1 MIKRFLLGLAAAAGL
16 AAGTAGPARAAG
28 ELNLY
33 DWFDYIPQALLDRFG
48 KENDVKVNLD
58 TFDSNETLLAR
69 LKAGVTGYDVAV
81 PSDYMVKILTE
92 EGMLERV
99 EPNTFDNFKNLPQKW
114 IDVYWDPGRHY
125 SAPYQWG
132 YTTFFVDSKV
142 YDGDIN
148 TLKVLFE
155 PPPALAGRINMLKDT
170 NEVLNMGLRYLGYP
184 RCNDNPEQLKA
195 LNKLLQDSRKSWLS
209 FNSDGSKEVLVSGDA
224 AAGMNWNGFGL
235 RARLERASLK
245 VAFPRE
251 GVSLFADNL
260 VVLKGAPHLENA
272 KKFLNFMM
280 DPKNAA
286 ELTNYAMYSSP
297 IQGVEPYL
305 SDVLKSAPEVHP
317 PADLTL
323 ESVPPCP
330 PEVVKL
336 YDRIWTNLLK

>member
-1 MIKRFLLGLAAAAGL
+1 MGLHDLLRRQQG
-16 AAGTAGPARAAG
+16 
-28 ELNLY
+28 
-33 DWFDYIPQALLDRFG
+33 
-48 KENDVKVNLD
+48 
-58 TFDSNETLLAR
+58 
-69 LKAGVTGYDVAV
+69 
-81 PSDYMVKILTE
+81 
-92 EGMLERV
+92 
-99 EPNTFDNFKNLPQKW
+99 
-114 IDVYWDPGRHY
+114 
-125 SAPYQWG
+125 
-132 YTTFFVDSKV
+132 

-155 PPPALAGRINMLKDT
+155 PPAALAGRINMLKDT

-224 AAGMNWNGFGL
+224 AAGRTGTASACAPASSGPRSRSPS
-235 RARLERASLK
+235 RARAW
-245 VAFPRE
+245 
-251 GVSLFADNL
+251 SLFADNL

-323 ESVPPCP
+323 ELVPPCP

-336 YDRIWTNLLK
+336 YDRIRTNLLK